1 MTETQPERNDPPARP
16 ERGVVIAVRPQRVH
30 VLVGGRT
37 VTCDVRRGLRQGRRD
52 QRTPLVVGDE
62 VLLGRSDAGPATIAE
77 ILPRRSKISRV
88 GSIRPR
94 REHVIAANLDQLL
107 ALQSVDE
114 PPFNARGLDR
124 LLVLGEA
131 GDLECAVCINKV
143 DLAAPGQTDKLAAPY
158 RQIGYRVFLTSALL
172 GEGLE
177 AVQAYLAGKM
187 SLLLGPSGGGKSTL
201 LNRLMP
207 DLDLPTREVSASS
220 GRGVH
225 TTTRVDYLP
234 LAAGGAVLD
243 TPGLRS
249 IQPWIDP
256 ADLARLFPEMRD
268 HIEGCRFRD
277 CRHES
282 EPGCAV
288 RSALERKEIP
298 PERYES
304 YLRMLGGLVSEQDG
318 DVGGRA

>member
-1 MTETQPERNDPPARP
+1 LTDSQPEQNAPPADQD
-16 ERGVVIAVRPQRVH
+16 RGVVIAVRPQRVH
-30 VLVGGRT
+30 VRVGGET
-37 VTCDVRRGLRQGRRD
+37 VTCDVRRGLQQRQRA

-62 VLLGRSDAGPATIAE
+62 VLLERSDAGPPAIAE

-94 REHVIAANLDQLL
+94 REHVIAANVDQLL

-131 GDLECAVCINKV
+131 GGVDCAVCINKL
-143 DLAAPGQTDKLAAPY
+143 DLAAPDRTGQLAAPY
-158 RQIGYRVFLTSALL
+158 LQIGYPVFPTSALH
-172 GEGLE
+172 GTGLE
-177 AVQAYLAGKM
+177 AVKAYLTGKM
-187 SLLLGPSGGGKSTL
+187 SLIVGPSGGGKSTL

-207 DLDLPTREVSASS
+207 GLDLPTREVSASS

-234 LAAGGAVLD
+234 LPGGGAVLD

-249 IQPWIDP
+249 IQPWIDD
-256 ADLARLFPEMRD
+256 ADLARHFPEMRD
-268 HIEGCRFRD
+268 HIDRCRFRD

-282 EPGCAV
+282 EPACAV
-288 RSALERKEIP
+288 RAALDRKEIP
-298 PERYES
+298 PARYES

-318 DVGGRA
+318 DVGGRG